1 MVFVIAKLQ
10 AEAAGRDLR
19 LVIENIN
26 AEAVGRGIKDA
37 ITTSIEFLNCILYRR

>member
-10 AEAAGRDLR
+10 VGKPKPR

-26 AEAVGRGIKDA
+26 AEAEVLIND
-37 ITTSIEFLNCILYRR
+37 